1 MLETQAASQSSQQ
14 TLEMTPQAQSS
25 NSTAVY
31 TYNPAECQ
39 DGGLNQMRFELG
51 DNVVE
56 GQGMTAVLC
65 DQEYNALISKYSRW
79 KRAKLACL
87 EAVCMKLAY
96 EVNTQ
101 VSNLS
106 YSLDNRAER
115 WMKMRDELRK
125 EVSMAVPI
133 AAPSA
138 FEPHYFHNNMQTN
151 PRKRS

>member
-1 MLETQAASQSSQQ
+1 MAETQAA
-14 TLEMTPQAQSS
+14 PQVPETEIPPQSS

-31 TYNPAECQ
+31 TYDPAECQ

-65 DQEYNALISKYSRW
+65 DQEYNALINKYSRW

-87 EAVCMKLAY
+87 DAICMKLSY

-101 VSNLS
+101 ISNLS

-115 WMKMRDELRK
+115 WMKMRDALKK
-125 EVSMAVPI
+125 EISEAVPCV
-133 AAPSA
+133 APSTI
-138 FEPHYFHNNMQTN
+138 FEPHYFHNDMLAN
-151 PRKRS
+151 PRKG

>member
-1 MLETQAASQSSQQ
+1 MPQSSPQ
-14 TLEMTPQAQSS
+14 TPEATTQPQSS
-25 NSTAVY
+25 DSTAVY

-65 DQEYNALISKYSRW
+65 DQEYSALISKYSRW

-87 EAVCMKLAY
+87 EAICMKLAY

-125 EVSMAVPI
+125 EVSVAVPI
-133 AAPSA
+133 AAPST
-138 FEPHYFHNNMQTN
+138 FESHYFHNDMQAN
-151 PRKRS
+151 PRKG